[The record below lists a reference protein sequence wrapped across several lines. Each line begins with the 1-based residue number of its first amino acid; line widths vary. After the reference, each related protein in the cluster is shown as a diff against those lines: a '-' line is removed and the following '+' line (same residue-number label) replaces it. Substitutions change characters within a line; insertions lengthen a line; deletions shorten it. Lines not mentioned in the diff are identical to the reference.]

1 VDEGRTPLAPLVNVH
16 ELTRGATVMQDEN
29 VTVKCKGVTLVAN
42 FRRLPELVLGDST
55 RLQQVVWNLLTNA
68 VKFTPNGGRVELRM
82 EGAADH
88 IRIVVSDTPFYVRR
102 SASQRKA
109 RSPGMKQYSPPRVT
123 TNRGMP

>member
-1 VDEGRTPLAPLVNVH
+1 MDEGRTPLAPLVNVH

-29 VTVKCKGVTLVAN
+29 ITVKCKGVTLVAN

-109 RSPGMKQYSPPRVT
+109 RSPDMKQYSPPRVT